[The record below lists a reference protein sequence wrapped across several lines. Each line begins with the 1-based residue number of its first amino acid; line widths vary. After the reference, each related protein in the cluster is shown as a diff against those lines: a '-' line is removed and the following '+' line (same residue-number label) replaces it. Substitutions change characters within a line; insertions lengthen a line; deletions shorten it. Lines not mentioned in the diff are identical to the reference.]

1 MYQQLVNSEFSIS
14 IVSDGDAVYL
24 PDRVDPGEERP
35 ALLGVDLLNP
45 DDLLELGTTLRTCL
59 GCGSLSFGDSL
70 SLGTVEILLAT
81 HRGLR

>member
-24 PDRVDPGEERP
+24 PDRADPGEERP
-35 ALLGVDLLNP
+35 ALLGVDLLDP
-45 DDLLELGTTLRTCL
+45 GDLLGLDTTLRSRL
-59 GCGSLSFGDSL
+59 GSGSLSFSDSL
-70 SLGTVEILLAT
+70 SLGAMEVLSAT